1 MDDVLVLGGDF
12 ADQIENLRR
21 VFLMFLKYNLKLKPS
36 ENQESAF
43 HSLIETLVHAAVLSY
58 PTTDAVFVLYTD
70 VSQHTI

>member
-36 ENQESAF
+36 KCQLMQNEVK
-43 HSLIETLVHAAVLSY
+43 LLG
-58 PTTDAVFVLYTD
+58 
-70 VSQHTI
+70 